1 MPPTQADNEARLLA
15 YLATGVRTSEDIQK
29 RLNLSQPTVSRLISG
44 LRDRIVII
52 GNARARRYTLRR
64 DLRGLGGDFPVFR
77 IDEDGNASSI
87 GVLSTI
93 GHDEYLWQPKG
104 EGAVQYRSLPWFLSD
119 LRPDGFTG
127 RAFVRRLSEALS
139 LPARIFDW
147 SGDHV
152 LVALSRRGE
161 DLMGNLVIG
170 QESLDR
176 YFSLSHESSALLT
189 QDESLKAYPR
199 MAKEAMEGQPAGSSA
214 GGEQPKFTV
223 RVDRG
228 GEIRNVLVKFSPPV
242 HSLEGRRWADL
253 LICEHVA
260 LQVVQEMGIPAVKT
274 ALFESEDRVFLEVVR
289 FDRVGRYG
297 RLPMISLRAIDNEF
311 YGHQDNWVAAANRME
326 GDKRLSRE
334 DARNLR
340 WLWVFG
346 DLIGNTDKHFG
357 NVSLVLQKGERFT
370 LRPAYDMLPMFYRP
384 MDGAAHERTFK
395 PPAFST
401 IAPGE
406 WDSALSGAITFW
418 ERVAV
423 DKRISEGFRQICQAN
438 LKIVRD
444 LQTGPRLVG

>member
-1 MPPTQADNEARLLA
+1 MARTQIDNEARLLA
-15 YLATGVRTSEDIQK
+15 YLAAGVRTSEDIQK
-29 RLNLSQPTVSRLISG
+29 RLNLSQSTVSRLISN
-44 LRDRIVII
+44 LRDKVVVI
-52 GNARARRYTLRR
+52 GKARARCYTLRR

-77 IDEDGNASSI
+77 IDEDGNACLI
-87 GVLSTI
+87 GVLSAI
-93 GHDEYLWQPKG
+93 GHDEYLWQGKG
-104 EGAVQYRSLPWFLSD
+104 EGAVQYKSLPWFLSD

-147 SGDHV
+147 NDDHV

-176 YFSLSHESSALLT
+176 YFSLSHEASILLT
-189 QDESLKAYPR
+189 QNELLEAYPT

-223 RVDRG
+223 RVDR
-228 GEIRNVLVKFSPPV
+228 EAVLQNVLVKFSPPV
-242 HSLEGRRWADL
+242 HSIEGRRWADL
-253 LICEHVA
+253 LICEHIA
-260 LQVVQEMGIPAVKT
+260 LRVVQEMGIPAVDT
-274 ALFESEDRVFLEVVR
+274 RLMEAEGRVFLEVVR

-297 RLPMISLRAIDNEF
+297 RLPMVSLRAIDNEF
-311 YGHQDNWVAAANRME
+311 YGHQDTWVSAANRME
-326 GDKRLSRE
+326 ADKRLSRE

-340 WLWVFG
+340 WLWAFG
-346 DLIGNTDKHFG
+346 DLIANTDKHFG
-357 NVSLVLQKGERFT
+357 NVSLVPQERERFT
-370 LRPAYDMLPMFYRP
+370 LRPAYDMLPMNYRP

-406 WDSALSGAITFW
+406 WVSALSAAITFW
-418 ERVAV
+418 ERAAV
-423 DKRISEGFRQICQAN
+423 DMRISEGFREICQGN
-438 LKIVRD
+438 LGVVRD
-444 LQTGPRLVG
+444 LQSGPRLVG

>member
-1 MPPTQADNEARLLA
+1 MTRTQTDNEARLLA
-15 YLATGVRTSEDIQK
+15 YLAAGVRTSEDIQK
-29 RLNLSQPTVSRLISG
+29 RLNLSQASVSRLISG
-44 LRDRIVII
+44 LRDRVVII

-77 IDEDGNASSI
+77 IDEEGNASSI

-93 GHDEYLWQPKG
+93 GHNEYLWQGKG
-104 EGAVQYRSLPWFLSD
+104 EGAVQYKSLPWFLSD

-139 LPARIFDW
+139 LPSRIFDW
-147 SGDHV
+147 NDDHV

-161 DLMGNLVIG
+161 DLMGDIVVG

-176 YFSLSHESSALLT
+176 YFSLSHESNALVA
-189 QDESLKAYPR
+189 QDELLEAYPM

-223 RVDRG
+223 RVDRE

-242 HSLEGRRWADL
+242 HSIEGRRWADL
-253 LICEHVA
+253 LICEHLA
-260 LQVVQEMGIPAVKT
+260 LRLVQEMGIPAVDT
-274 ALFESEDRVFLEVVR
+274 TLIEAEGRVFLEVVR

-311 YGHQDNWVAAANRME
+311 YGHQDTWVAAANRME
-326 GDKRLSRE
+326 ADKRLSPE
-334 DARNLR
+334 DAGNLR

-346 DLIGNTDKHFG
+346 DLTGNTDKHFG
-357 NVSLVLQKGERFT
+357 NVSLVPQDGERFT
-370 LRPAYDMLPMFYRP
+370 LRPSYDMLPMYYRP

-401 IAPGE
+401 IAPRE
-406 WDSALSGAITFW
+406 WDSALSAAITFW
-418 ERVAV
+418 ERAAM
-423 DKRISEGFRQICQAN
+423 DGRISEGFRQICRGN
-438 LKIVRD
+438 LEVVRD
-444 LQTGPRLVG
+444 LQSGPRLVV